1 MDPVSKLTR
10 LLEALRL
17 QQTGTKRSNKSTATT
32 DTKRSALQTDSAGIF
47 SNKKPDIDQLNRRI
61 SERINR
67 LPPEDQESDKA
78 VQIFIDSV
86 LAWEFG
92 EELLQSDSFSRYSK
106 QIRVAINSDSKL
118 NLEFKLLL
126 KSLTQAK

>member
-17 QQTGTKRSNKSTATT
+17 QQTGSNRANKATASIGTKRSLA
-32 DTKRSALQTDSAGIF
+32 Q
-47 SNKKPDIDQLNRRI
+47 KKNARYIPEKPGLDQLSRRI

-67 LPPEDQESDKA
+67 LPQEERESDKA
-78 VQIFIDSV
+78 VQLFIDSV

-92 EELLQSDSFSRYSK
+92 EDLLDSGSFLKYSK
-106 QIRVAINSDSKL
+106 QISAAIHNDSKL

-126 KSLTQAK
+126 KSLIHTKK